1 MASSFGANEE
11 AVLTESPME
20 IDEKIRF
27 VQSTIEPMAWHT
39 HACIAG
45 VVAVENAEIGRHVG
59 TGLRFSIAGRRVI
72 VTAAHVIH
80 EARRSERFAVTAVR
94 GQPPFELHGDPDRVD
109 EERDVGAYFITDEY
123 PGDGIAFWPEERV
136 DVTDEKL
143 STDYLFVHG
152 FPERRSRFTP
162 LLGGLVSQSFPYG
175 VMLRE
180 DDLPANME
188 PFQFAM
194 DFDPSN
200 MFLQDGKPAEWL
212 DPHGLSG
219 SPVWRIGATGQKV
232 DAWKPELAMLV
243 GVVTAWRP
251 DEKLLLA
258 TKVTHVL
265 SLLRS

>member
-1 MASSFGANEE
+1 MSEK
-11 AVLTESPME
+11 PME
-20 IDEKIRF
+20 IDAKIRF

-39 HACIAG
+39 YASIASVIG
-45 VVAVENAEIGRHVG
+45 VEDIETGRHVG
-59 TGLRFSIAGRRVI
+59 SALRFSIAGRRTI
-72 VTAAHVIH
+72 LTAAHVIH
-80 EARRSERFAVTAVR
+80 EARRSERFAVSAAR
-94 GQPPFELHGDPDRVD
+94 GQPPFELHGAPDRVD
-109 EERDVGAYFITDEY
+109 EERDLAAYFLTDDY
-123 PGDGIAFWPEERV
+123 PSDGIAFWPEDRV
-136 DVTDEKL
+136 DATDGKL

-152 FPERRSRFTP
+152 FPERRSRFAP

-180 DDLPANME
+180 DDLPADMKS
-188 PFQFAM
+188 FQFAM

-219 SPVWRIGATGQKV
+219 SPVWRIGATGQKM